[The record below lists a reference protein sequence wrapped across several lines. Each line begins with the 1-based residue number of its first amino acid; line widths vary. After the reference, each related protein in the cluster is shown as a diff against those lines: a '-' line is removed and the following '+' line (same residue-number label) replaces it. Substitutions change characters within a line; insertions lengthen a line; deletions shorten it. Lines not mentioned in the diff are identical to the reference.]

1 MRNYTRLWGGVRE
14 TPRSWERFSV
24 KEKMVDFLLS
34 SVSTE
39 KAQRVD
45 ADRGNHFRDRFTP
58 WMMMDQASGRVYML
72 YDVHALVMSCPH
84 REEQLKLPQSI
95 SGSSFDLDC
104 LPAPSRLASVA
115 APTLQASQVLLSA
128 LRCLCSPI
136 CRVGLPF
143 TTIES

>member
-1 MRNYTRLWGGVRE
+1 MQNRTRLDEELLKKKSKKLKGSEKLHKVGGGGVRE

-104 LPAPSRLASVA
+104 LQLLVAWPA
-115 APTLQASQVLLSA
+115 LLP
-128 LRCLCSPI
+128 LP
-136 CRVGLPF
+136 CRHLKCC
-143 TTIES
+143 